1 MENLVVVNENDEETG
16 VADKLEC
23 HKGEGI
29 LHRAF
34 TVFIFNHQKQ
44 LLTQK
49 RSEYKLLWPLTWESS
64 CSSHP
69 LPKDEYIAAGQK
81 RLEHELGFSC
91 SLEMVGKFQYEA
103 SYKNIGS
110 ENEVCALLIG
120 EYDGD
125 IRVNN
130 REVKTFKWI
139 DLETLEDEL
148 SINSSKYAP
157 WLKSALECYKD
168 QNGDIPSRNMM
179 VNQ

>member
-1 MENLVVVNENDEETG
+1 MENLVVVDEDDEETD

-23 HKGEGI
+23 HKGEGR

-34 TVFIFNHQKQ
+34 TVFIFNHQNQ

-69 LPKDEYIAAGQK
+69 SPKEEYIVAARK

-91 SLEMVGKFQYEA
+91 ALDIVGKFQYEA
-103 SYKNIGS
+103 SYKDIGS

-120 EYDGD
+120 KYDGD
-125 IRVNN
+125 IRPNH
-130 REVKTFKWI
+130 REVKTFKWT
-139 DLETLEDEL
+139 DLETLGGEL
-148 SINSSKYAP
+148 SINPSKYAP
-157 WLKSALECYKD
+157 WLKSALECY
-168 QNGDIPSRNMM
+168 RN
-179 VNQ
+179 QKGEYPK